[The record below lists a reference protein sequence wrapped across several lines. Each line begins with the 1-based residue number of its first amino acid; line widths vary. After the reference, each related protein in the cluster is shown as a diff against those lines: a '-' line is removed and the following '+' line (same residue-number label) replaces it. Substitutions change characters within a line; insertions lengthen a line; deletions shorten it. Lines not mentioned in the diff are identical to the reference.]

1 MIDCYITLFKPPI
14 NMCSNKMNW
23 LITWHHRFC
32 YFNGF
37 LILFPLMHSH
47 RFKLFL
53 VTFTSSS
60 AFFLW
65 KSESLCSDDSS
76 EWFDFMNNAIFFFLR
91 WEKDWGY
98 EVTGQRTLP
107 LHMLFCIISL
117 TLKRKDVSFEVF
129 YCWLASSRKMKYV
142 LSYFIPF
149 SLNIRRQEK
158 KNTSVK
164 KDEMIKCDEQHIL
177 IQLQ

>member
-98 EVTGQRTLP
+98 EVTGDSTSSYVV
-107 LHMLFCIISL
+107 LHHFTNSETKGCIFWSILLLTGFFQENEICSQLFYSL
-117 TLKRKDVSFEVF
+117 FPE
-129 YCWLASSRKMKYV
+129 Y
-142 LSYFIPF
+142 
-149 SLNIRRQEK
+149 
-158 KNTSVK
+158 
-164 KDEMIKCDEQHIL
+164 
-177 IQLQ
+177 